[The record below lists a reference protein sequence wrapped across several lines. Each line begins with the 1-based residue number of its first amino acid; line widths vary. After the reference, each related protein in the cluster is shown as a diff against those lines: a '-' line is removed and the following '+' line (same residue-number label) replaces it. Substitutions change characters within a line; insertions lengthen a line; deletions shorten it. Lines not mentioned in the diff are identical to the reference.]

1 MKLRKLL
8 ALTLAS
14 AMVFSFVGCNSNSAS
29 SEAGSDAKTEE
40 KADAAEATEES
51 SGEIIDMTFFGAMPQ
66 AEINDGND
74 IQEIIAEKT
83 GVRVKETWLTG
94 QTAQEAVGTILASG
108 EYPDLIDGGD
118 ATKQLYDADAL
129 VPWDEYLEKY
139 PNLKEMFT
147 DEEWDMFRQ
156 EDGKIYWA
164 NVFTN
169 TYGESKATWHNDEAF
184 WVQAKVLEE
193 AGYPKIETLDEYFDL
208 LEGYYEKHK
217 TLEDGTPIIP
227 YTIL

>member
-29 SEAGSDAKTEE
+29 SEATSDAKTEE
-40 KADAAEATEES
+40 KAEAAETTDGES

-66 AEINDGND
+66 AEINDGNE

-129 VPWDEYLEKY
+129 VPWDDYLEKY
-139 PNLKEMFT
+139 PNLK
-147 DEEWDMFRQ
+147 
-156 EDGKIYWA
+156 
-164 NVFTN
+164 
-169 TYGESKATWHNDEAF
+169 
-184 WVQAKVLEE
+184 
-193 AGYPKIETLDEYFDL
+193 
-208 LEGYYEKHK
+208 
-217 TLEDGTPIIP
+217 
-227 YTIL
+227 